1 MGSICLTELLATET
15 ANWRSNKTRKKN
27 KMLQLVISSLLLGS
41 AVAAPQDYQGY
52 LSQLHRYRMEYL
64 PASLNSYINKTWEE
78 GRDVAYDLYDDIK
91 EEVISKSDVH
101 VDAMTEMMERFFE
114 RANEIHSS
122 IKRVLE
128 QEGALSDE
136 EIQEIAD
143 KEGLQELREKFTELE
158 EELEREAVEDENLPE
173 GVERMLQGVIRLVRQ
188 MMAAAADKEAEFWSK
203 MKQLEVQFYQMKSA
217 SADTAASL
225 RDWVTA
231 AFQTMNEIDLNAIG
245 GSSDILVDEP
255 RAN

>member
-1 MGSICLTELLATET
+1 MGVSAWPSYWQQKQPS
-15 ANWRSNKTRKKN
+15 WRSNKTRKKN
-27 KMLQLVISSLLLGS
+27 KMLQLVISSLVLGS
-41 AVAAPQDYQGY
+41 AVAAPQDYQSY
-52 LSQLHRYRMEYL
+52 LEQLHQYRMEYL

-101 VDAMTEMMERFFE
+101 VDAMTKMMEKFF
-114 RANEIHSS
+114 
-122 IKRVLE
+122 
-128 QEGALSDE
+128 D
-136 EIQEIAD
+136 
-143 KEGLQELREKFTELE
+143 LE

-173 GVERMLQGVIRLVRQ
+173 GVERMLQGMIRLVRQ

-203 MKQLEVQFYQMKSA
+203 MKQLEVQFYQMKAA
-217 SADTAASL
+217 SADTASSL
-225 RDWVTA
+225 RDWVKA

-245 GSSDILVDEP
+245 GSSDKLVDEP

>member
-1 MGSICLTELLATET
+1 MGSGGLTELLATGI
-15 ANWRSNKTRKKN
+15 AQLARLKKTRKQD
-27 KMLQLVISSLLLGS
+27 KMLQLVISSLVLGS
-41 AVAAPQDYQGY
+41 AVAAPQDYQSY
-52 LSQLHRYRMEYL
+52 LSQLHQYRMEYL
-64 PASLNSYINKTWEE
+64 PESVNSYINKTWEE

-91 EEVISKSDVH
+91 EEVLSKSDAH
-101 VDAMTEMMERFFE
+101 VDALTDMMEKFFE

-122 IKRVLE
+122 IKTVLE

-136 EIQEIAD
+136 EIQARANE
-143 KEGLQELREKFTELE
+143 EGLEQLRKKFDDLE
-158 EELEREAVEDENLPE
+158 EELEREAEEDE
-173 GVERMLQGVIRLVRQ
+173 RMIQGMIRLCRQ
-188 MMAAAADKEAEFWSK
+188 MMVAAADKEAEFWSK

-245 GSSDILVDEP
+245 GSSDTLVDEP

>member
-1 MGSICLTELLATET
+1 MGSGSPAELLATGKAWLAVQENKET
-15 ANWRSNKTRKKN
+15 KER
-27 KMLQLVISSLLLGS
+27 MLQLVISSLVLGS
-41 AVAAPQDYQGY
+41 AVAAPQDYQSY
-52 LSQLHRYRMEYL
+52 LSQLHQYRMEYL
-64 PASLNSYINKTWEE
+64 PESVNSYINKTWEE

-91 EEVISKSDVH
+91 EEVLSKSDAH
-101 VDAMTEMMERFFE
+101 VDALTNMMEKFFE

-122 IKRVLE
+122 IKTVLE
-128 QEGALSDE
+128 QEGALSDV
-136 EIQEIAD
+136 EIQA
-143 KEGLQELREKFTELE
+143 R
-158 EELEREAVEDENLPE
+158 
-173 GVERMLQGVIRLVRQ
+173 
-188 MMAAAADKEAEFWSK
+188 ADKEAEFWSK

-245 GSSDILVDEP
+245 GSSDTLVDEP

>member
-1 MGSICLTELLATET
+1 MGSGSPAELLVTEK
-15 ANWRSNKTRKKN
+15 AELAVQENKETKER
-27 KMLQLVISSLLLGS
+27 MLQLVITSLVLGS
-41 AVAAPQDYQGY
+41 AVAAPQDYQSY
-52 LSQLHRYRMEYL
+52 LSQLHQYRMQYL
-64 PASLNSYINKTWEE
+64 PESVNSYINKTWEE

-91 EEVISKSDVH
+91 EEVLSKSDAH
-101 VDAMTEMMERFFE
+101 VDALTNMMEKFFE

-122 IKRVLE
+122 IKTVLE

-136 EIQEIAD
+136 EIQARAD
-143 KEGLQELREKFTELE
+143 KEGLDQLRKKFDDLE
-158 EELEREAVEDENLPE
+158 EELER
-173 GVERMLQGVIRLVRQ
+173 
-188 MMAAAADKEAEFWSK
+188 EFWSK

-245 GSSDILVDEP
+245 GSSDTLVDEP

>member
-1 MGSICLTELLATET
+1 MGSGSPAELLATGKAYSAVQENKET
-15 ANWRSNKTRKKN
+15 KCKK
-27 KMLQLVISSLLLGS
+27 LFQVITSLVLGS
-41 AVAAPQDYQGY
+41 AVADPQDYHSY
-52 LSQLHRYRMEYL
+52 LSQLHQYRMEYL
-64 PASLNSYINKTWEE
+64 PESVNSYINKTWEE

-91 EEVISKSDVH
+91 EEVLSKSDAH
-101 VDAMTEMMERFFE
+101 VDALTNMMEKFFE

-122 IKRVLE
+122 IKTVLE

-136 EIQEIAD
+136 EIQARAD
-143 KEGLQELREKFTELE
+143 KEAE
-158 EELEREAVEDENLPE
+158 EDENLPE
-173 GVERMLQGVIRLVRQ
+173 GVERMIQGMIRLCRQ
-188 MMAAAADKEAEFWSK
+188 MMVAAADKEAEFWSK

-245 GSSDILVDEP
+245 GSSDTLVDEP

>member
-1 MGSICLTELLATET
+1 MGSGSPAELLATGKAESAVQENKET
-15 ANWRSNKTRKKN
+15 KER
-27 KMLQLVISSLLLGS
+27 MLQLVISSLVLGS
-41 AVAAPQDYQGY
+41 AVAAPQDYQSY
-52 LSQLHRYRMEYL
+52 LSQLHQYRMEYL
-64 PASLNSYINKTWEE
+64 PESVNSYINKTWEE

-91 EEVISKSDVH
+91 EEVLSKSDAH
-101 VDAMTEMMERFFE
+101 VDALTDMMEKFFE
-114 RANEIHSS
+114 RANEIHTS
-122 IKRVLE
+122 IKTVLE

-136 EIQEIAD
+136 EIQARAD
-143 KEGLQELREKFTELE
+143 KEGLDQLRKKFDDLE
-158 EELEREAVEDENLPE
+158 EELER
-173 GVERMLQGVIRLVRQ
+173 
-188 MMAAAADKEAEFWSK
+188 EFWSK

>member
-1 MGSICLTELLATET
+1 
-15 ANWRSNKTRKKN
+15 
-27 KMLQLVISSLLLGS
+27 MLQLVRTFFPNNCKKLFQVITSLVLGS
-41 AVAAPQDYQGY
+41 AVAAPQDYQSY
-52 LSQLHRYRMEYL
+52 LSQLHQYRMEYL
-64 PASLNSYINKTWEE
+64 PESVNSYINKTWEE

-91 EEVISKSDVH
+91 EEVLSKSDAH
-101 VDAMTEMMERFFE
+101 VDALTDMMEKFFE

-122 IKRVLE
+122 IKTVLE

-136 EIQEIAD
+136 EIQARAD
-143 KEGLQELREKFTELE
+143 KEGLEQLREKFDDLE
-158 EELEREAVEDENLPE
+158 EELEREAEEDENLPE
-173 GVERMLQGVIRLVRQ
+173 GVERMIQGMIRLCRQ
-188 MMAAAADKEAEFWSK
+188 MMVAAADKEAEFWSK

-245 GSSDILVDEP
+245 GSSDTLVDEP

>member
-1 MGSICLTELLATET
+1 MGSGGLTELLATGI
-15 ANWRSNKTRKKN
+15 AQLARLKKTRKQD
-27 KMLQLVISSLLLGS
+27 KMLQLVISSLVLGS

-52 LSQLHRYRMEYL
+52 LSQLHQYRMEYL
-64 PASLNSYINKTWEE
+64 PESVNSYINKTWEE
-78 GRDVAYDLYDDIK
+78 GKDVAYDLYDDIK
-91 EEVISKSDVH
+91 EEVLSKSDAH
-101 VDAMTEMMERFFE
+101 VDALTDMMEKFFE

-122 IKRVLE
+122 IKTVLE

-136 EIQEIAD
+136 EIQARAD
-143 KEGLQELREKFTELE
+143 K
-158 EELEREAVEDENLPE
+158 EDENLPE
-173 GVERMLQGVIRLVRQ
+173 GVERMIQGMIRLCRQ
-188 MMAAAADKEAEFWSK
+188 MMVAAADKEAEFWSK

-245 GSSDILVDEP
+245 GSSDKLVDEP

>member
-1 MGSICLTELLATET
+1 
-15 ANWRSNKTRKKN
+15 
-27 KMLQLVISSLLLGS
+27 
-41 AVAAPQDYQGY
+41 
-52 LSQLHRYRMEYL
+52 MEYL
-64 PASLNSYINKTWEE
+64 PESVNSYINKTWEE

-101 VDAMTEMMERFFE
+101 VDAMTKMMERFFE

-122 IKRVLE
+122 IKTVLE
-128 QEGALSDE
+128 QEGALTDE
-136 EIQEIAD
+136 EIQEI
-143 KEGLQELREKFTELE
+143 
-158 EELEREAVEDENLPE
+158 
-173 GVERMLQGVIRLVRQ
+173 
-188 MMAAAADKEAEFWSK
+188 ADKEAEFWSK

-245 GSSDILVDEP
+245 GSSDKLVDEP

>member
-1 MGSICLTELLATET
+1 MG
-15 ANWRSNKTRKKN
+15 KTRKQD
-27 KMLQLVISSLLLGS
+27 KMLQLVISSLVLDS

-52 LSQLHRYRMEYL
+52 LSQLHQYRMEYL
-64 PASLNSYINKTWEE
+64 PESVNSYINKTWEE
-78 GRDVAYDLYDDIK
+78 GKDVAYDLYDEIK

-101 VDAMTEMMERFFE
+101 VDALTKMMERFFE
-114 RANEIHSS
+114 RANEIHNS
-122 IKRVLE
+122 IRTVLE
-128 QEGALSDE
+128 QEGALSDK
-136 EIQEIAD
+136 EIQERAD
-143 KEGLQELREKFTELE
+143 KEGLQQLRQKFND
-158 EELEREAVEDENLPE
+158 LEREAVEDEDLPE
-173 GVERMLQGVIRLVRQ
+173 GVEKMLQGMIRLCRQ

-245 GSSDILVDEP
+245 GSSDKLVDEP

>member
-1 MGSICLTELLATET
+1 MGSAVQENKET
-15 ANWRSNKTRKKN
+15 KER
-27 KMLQLVISSLLLGS
+27 MLQLVISSLVLGS
-41 AVAAPQDYQGY
+41 AVAAPQDYQSY
-52 LSQLHRYRMEYL
+52 LSQLHQYRMEYL
-64 PASLNSYINKTWEE
+64 PESVNSYINKTWEE

-91 EEVISKSDVH
+91 EEVLSKSDAH
-101 VDAMTEMMERFFE
+101 VDALTDMMERFFE

-122 IKRVLE
+122 IKTVLG

-136 EIQEIAD
+136 EIQARAD
-143 KEGLQELREKFTELE
+143 K
-158 EELEREAVEDENLPE
+158 
-173 GVERMLQGVIRLVRQ
+173 
-188 MMAAAADKEAEFWSK
+188 EFWSK

-231 AFQTMNEIDLNAIG
+231 AFQPMNEIDLNAIG
-245 GSSDILVDEP
+245 GSSDTLVDEP

>member
-1 MGSICLTELLATET
+1 MG
-15 ANWRSNKTRKKN
+15 
-27 KMLQLVISSLLLGS
+27 
-41 AVAAPQDYQGY
+41 
-52 LSQLHRYRMEYL
+52 
-64 PASLNSYINKTWEE
+64 
-78 GRDVAYDLYDDIK
+78 
-91 EEVISKSDVH
+91 
-101 VDAMTEMMERFFE
+101 MMERFFE

-122 IKRVLE
+122 IKTVLE
-128 QEGALSDE
+128 QEGALTDE

-143 KEGLQELREKFTELE
+143 KEGLEQLREKFTDL
-158 EELEREAVEDENLPE
+158 ELEREAVEDENLPE
-173 GVERMLQGVIRLVRQ
+173 GVERMLQGMIRLCRQ

-245 GSSDILVDEP
+245 GSSDKLVDEP

>member
-1 MGSICLTELLATET
+1 MGNAEYMGSICLTELLATET

-41 AVAAPQDYQGY
+41 AVAAPQDYQSY
-52 LSQLHRYRMEYL
+52 LEQLHQYRMEYL

-101 VDAMTEMMERFFE
+101 VDAMTEMIERFFE

-128 QEGALSDE
+128 QEGALSD
-136 EIQEIAD
+136 
-143 KEGLQELREKFTELE
+143 
-158 EELEREAVEDENLPE
+158 DENLPE
-173 GVERMLQGVIRLVRQ
+173 GVERMLQGMIRLVRQ

-203 MKQLEVQFYQMKSA
+203 MKQLEVQFYQMKAA
-217 SADTAASL
+217 SADTASSL
-225 RDWVTA
+225 RDWVKA

-245 GSSDILVDEP
+245 GSSDKLVDE
-255 RAN
+255 

>member
-1 MGSICLTELLATET
+1 MGSGSPAELLATGKAESAVQENKET
-15 ANWRSNKTRKKN
+15 KER
-27 KMLQLVISSLLLGS
+27 MLQLVISSLVLGS
-41 AVAAPQDYQGY
+41 AVAAPQDYQSY
-52 LSQLHRYRMEYL
+52 ISQLHQYRMEYL
-64 PASLNSYINKTWEE
+64 PESVNSYINKTWEE
-78 GRDVAYDLYDDIK
+78 GRDVAYDLYDDIE
-91 EEVISKSDVH
+91 EEVLSKSDAH
-101 VDAMTEMMERFFE
+101 VDALTDMMEKFFE

-122 IKRVLE
+122 IKTVLE

-136 EIQEIAD
+136 EIQARAD
-143 KEGLQELREKFTELE
+143 KEGLEQLRE
-158 EELEREAVEDENLPE
+158 
-173 GVERMLQGVIRLVRQ
+173 RMIQGMIRLCRQ
-188 MMAAAADKEAEFWSK
+188 MMVAAADKEAEFWSK

>member
-1 MGSICLTELLATET
+1 MGSGGLTELLATGI
-15 ANWRSNKTRKKN
+15 AQLARLKKTRKKQ
-27 KMLQLVISSLLLGS
+27 KMLQLVISSLVLGS
-41 AVAAPQDYQGY
+41 VVAAPQDYQSY
-52 LSQLHRYRMEYL
+52 LDQLHQYRLEYL
-64 PASLNSYINKTWEE
+64 PESVNSYINKTWEE
-78 GRDVAYDLYDDIK
+78 GREVAYDLYDDIK

-101 VDAMTEMMERFFE
+101 VDAMTKMMERFFE

-128 QEGALSDE
+128 QEGALTDE

-143 KEGLQELREKFTELE
+143 KEGLQQLREKFNDLE
-158 EELEREAVEDENLPE
+158 EELEREAVEDDNLPE
-173 GVERMLQGVIRLVRQ
+173 GVERMLQGMIRLCRQ

-203 MKQLEVQFYQMKSA
+203 MKQLEVQFYQMKAA
-217 SADTAASL
+217 SAD
-225 RDWVTA
+225 TA

-245 GSSDILVDEP
+245 GSSDKLVDEP